1 VSYSEILRKRTD
13 DDQRQQDERMLE
25 QASKEQ
31 QDKVK
36 TEFREIKNR
45 YARLQELYNDIE
57 PVLESINFT
66 LEGRRIKSFYR
77 NKEIQDVM
85 SKRAF
90 EYLLQEIFNMKDKDA
105 DHYQKQ
111 LSNSIGKF
119 AMSTPDGSFTLEGT
133 DESTVSVGTLGKNL
147 KELANSDID
156 GVPFEKAIEYIY
168 RKTFG
173 QQLIRSREELKE
185 KRENLRDMKKL
196 LKEIGKTRR
205 TGRKLPKDFKDVDIK
220 TVTDNTYVHKTKKDR
235 SGRPEE
241 ISEKEYKNLSE
252 KQKQE
257 YKRKTFLEGD
267 VAELDDKFA
276 ISTAKKLVEQI
287 EKNFAPTTYKGF
299 EEFNLLE
306 TLPENPEEFIRK
318 KFNNLRDTLELEI
331 QRFLLNK
338 IEKSKTM
345 KKERKS
351 EIETR
356 LSVFTDKY
364 DIDNVGKD
372 IDSFINQIDFDA
384 VIEQSNKNREAWE
397 NPKSNAEGKQVKT
410 AIKNYEKILELM
422 SESDDFPLK
431 TFGDKGTGPNFKP
444 LEKSNTKTIL
454 EVLQEPFGKV
464 FEKFTKKN
472 KFNRQMNKYAKDPS
486 AKATVLLEEGKPFKK
501 LHVPFINKMGGEE
514 LMERLRNFS
523 LEDMKE
529 LEDDISKDIDVFD
542 AAKEMREAFKKA
554 FNDNSNKLFEEMK
567 KTIDAFLEEKRKE
580 FLDRFKRKGEREE
593 EREGRR
599 IKITPK
605 PYTQKQIRQNLI
617 SFKNT
622 LYDDKTGNKIEKLIN
637 KTLELKA
644 FRNFDTGEK
653 GEKNTI
659 RIFKENIEDAL
670 SQYKKYELSENEKI
684 EKARK
689 LLKDM
694 FSQPNDD
701 DPEFKQNSEVAIK
714 VREYEEKFIGVLEA
728 YNELI
733 VNNDVA
739 EIATVKDTIKQLSI
753 FVKDPREIQLKP
765 LKDGMFTY
773 DKEKV
778 LRKIITKIN
787 AITDTTGLI
796 GRKTKR
802 ATKEIVSEKK
812 TIRAQYEYSFDFSQK
827 VFDRMFNK
835 DNFEEQIINHLDS
848 KVFTAGV
855 FPSLKPTAD
864 ALVRQVKE
872 LVEYDIQ
879 ERIPLGPLREGEER
893 DLNLNEQIKGVIRK
907 AIERTKEG
915 IAKLES
921 KNADSI
927 EKLSKGE
934 GIEKEIRNVIAS
946 RNNVISQFTKD
957 IEQLEKYIGE

>member
-90 EYLLQEIFNMKDKDA
+90 DYLLQEIFNMKDKDA

-119 AMSTPDGSFTLEGT
+119 AMSTPNGSFTLEGT

-196 LKEIGKTRR
+196 LKEIGKKRP
-205 TGRKLPKDFKDVDIK
+205 TGRKL
-220 TVTDNTYVHKTKKDR
+220 
-235 SGRPEE
+235 
-241 ISEKEYKNLSE
+241 SERFETTG
-252 KQKQE
+252 
-257 YKRKTFLEGD
+257 YKRKYGETESGRFKEGEIKVEGPEKPETD
-267 VAELDDKFA
+267 IKFA
-276 ISTAKKLVEQI
+276 ISTAKKLVKQI

-318 KFNNLRDTLELEI
+318 KFNNLKDTLELEI

-338 IEKSKTM
+338 IEQFKTA
-345 KKERKS
+345 KRERKAKILTYLS
-351 EIETR
+351 TFTDRFNIGEIETQ
-356 LSVFTDKY
+356 SVDKIV
-364 DIDNVGKD
+364 DK
-372 IDSFINQIDFDA
+372 IDFDKLRIQA
-384 VIEQSNKNREAWE
+384 KKNRQKWL
-397 NPKSNAEGKQVKT
+397 NPKKDGKVDKV
-410 AIKNYEKILELM
+410 IKQYEKVVSSLAGKNLLPLEYKAISQPLTVANTN
-422 SESDDFPLK
+422 SSDKLIEAIAKVFEEIPKQNELERVLGGKDAS
-431 TFGDKGTGPNFKP
+431 P
-444 LEKSNTKTIL
+444 LEKATSLVTKSGSRHFGRFLFPSIDIPSKIIEYYENFQEQVDELLSKIKEEIELLPSGKEQTDALIAILDEDFIEDYLNDIKDNYSDVIENAQNLEEEIFIKKDGKYSPDFLRTKISILREKIDEESVKKQLDDILASDVFRMFLSSREQSPDSEGRKAQIKESFEKTIS
-454 EVLQEPFGKV
+454 E
-464 FEKFTKKN
+464 
-472 KFNRQMNKYAKDPS
+472 
-486 AKATVLLEEGKPFKK
+486 
-501 LHVPFINKMGGEE
+501 
-514 LMERLRNFS
+514 
-523 LEDMKE
+523 
-529 LEDDISKDIDVFD
+529 
-542 AAKEMREAFKKA
+542 
-554 FNDNSNKLFEEMK
+554 
-567 KTIDAFLEEKRKE
+567 
-580 FLDRFKRKGEREE
+580 
-593 EREGRR
+593 
-599 IKITPK
+599 
-605 PYTQKQIRQNLI
+605 
-617 SFKNT
+617 
-622 LYDDKTGNKIEKLIN
+622 
-637 KTLELKA
+637 
-644 FRNFDTGEK
+644 
-653 GEKNTI
+653 
-659 RIFKENIEDAL
+659 
-670 SQYKKYELSENEKI
+670 YKKYELSENEKI
-684 EKARK
+684 KKARK

-739 EIATVKDTIKQLSI
+739 EIATVKNTIEQLSI

-796 GRKTKR
+796 GRKDESIDRK
-802 ATKEIVSEKK
+802 
-812 TIRAQYEYSFDFSQK
+812 FSQK
-827 VFDRMFNK
+827 VFDRMFGK
-835 DNFEEQIINHLDS
+835 DNFEEQIINHLDG
-848 KVFTAGV
+848 KVFTTGV

-921 KNADSI
+921 KNAEDI
-927 EKLSKGE
+927 ERLSKE
-934 GIEKEIRNVIAS
+934 KHIEMEIR
-946 RNNVISQFTKD
+946 RVISSRSSIITQFLTD

>member
-1 VSYSEILRKRTD
+1 MSYSEILRKRTD

-90 EYLLQEIFNMKDKDA
+90 DYLLQEIFNMKDKDA

-119 AMSTPDGSFTLEGT
+119 AMSTPNGSFTLEGT

-196 LKEIGKTRR
+196 LKEIGKKRP
-205 TGRKLPKDFKDVDIK
+205 TGRKL
-220 TVTDNTYVHKTKKDR
+220 
-235 SGRPEE
+235 
-241 ISEKEYKNLSE
+241 SERFETTG
-252 KQKQE
+252 
-257 YKRKTFLEGD
+257 YKRKYGETESGRFKEGEIKVEGPEKPETD
-267 VAELDDKFA
+267 IKFA
-276 ISTAKKLVEQI
+276 ISTAKKLVKQI

-318 KFNNLRDTLELEI
+318 KFNNLKDTLELEI

-338 IEKSKTM
+338 IEQFKTA
-345 KKERKS
+345 KRERKAKILTYLS
-351 EIETR
+351 TFTDRFNIGEIETQ
-356 LSVFTDKY
+356 SVDKIV
-364 DIDNVGKD
+364 DK
-372 IDSFINQIDFDA
+372 IDFDKLRIQA
-384 VIEQSNKNREAWE
+384 KKNRQKWL
-397 NPKSNAEGKQVKT
+397 NPKKDGKVDKV
-410 AIKNYEKILELM
+410 IKQYEKVVSSLAGKNLLPLEYKAISQPLTVANTN
-422 SESDDFPLK
+422 SSDKLIEAIAKVFEEIPKQNELERVLGGKDAS
-431 TFGDKGTGPNFKP
+431 P
-444 LEKSNTKTIL
+444 LEKATSLVTKSGSRHFGRFLFPSIDIPSKIIEYYENFQEQVDELLSKIKEEIELLPSGKEQTDALIAILDEDFIEDYLNDIKDNYSDVIENAQNLEEEIFIKKDGKYSPDFLRTKISILREKIDEESVKKQLDDILASDVFRMFLSSREQSPDSEGRKAQIKESFEKTIS
-454 EVLQEPFGKV
+454 E
-464 FEKFTKKN
+464 
-472 KFNRQMNKYAKDPS
+472 
-486 AKATVLLEEGKPFKK
+486 
-501 LHVPFINKMGGEE
+501 
-514 LMERLRNFS
+514 
-523 LEDMKE
+523 
-529 LEDDISKDIDVFD
+529 
-542 AAKEMREAFKKA
+542 
-554 FNDNSNKLFEEMK
+554 
-567 KTIDAFLEEKRKE
+567 
-580 FLDRFKRKGEREE
+580 
-593 EREGRR
+593 
-599 IKITPK
+599 
-605 PYTQKQIRQNLI
+605 
-617 SFKNT
+617 
-622 LYDDKTGNKIEKLIN
+622 
-637 KTLELKA
+637 
-644 FRNFDTGEK
+644 
-653 GEKNTI
+653 
-659 RIFKENIEDAL
+659 
-670 SQYKKYELSENEKI
+670 YKKYELSENEKI
-684 EKARK
+684 KKARK

-739 EIATVKDTIKQLSI
+739 EIATVKNTIEQLSI

-796 GRKTKR
+796 GRKDESIDRK
-802 ATKEIVSEKK
+802 
-812 TIRAQYEYSFDFSQK
+812 FSQK
-827 VFDRMFNK
+827 VFDRMFGK
-835 DNFEEQIINHLDS
+835 DNFEEQIINHLDG
-848 KVFTAGV
+848 KVFTTGV

-921 KNADSI
+921 KNAEDI
-927 EKLSKGE
+927 ERLSKE
-934 GIEKEIRNVIAS
+934 KHIEMEIR
-946 RNNVISQFTKD
+946 RVISSRSSIITQFLTD

>member
-1 VSYSEILRKRTD
+1 MSYSEILRKRTD

-45 YARLQELYNDIE
+45 YARLQELYEDIK

-77 NKEIQDVM
+77 NIEIQDVM
-85 SKRAF
+85 SKREF
-90 EYLLQEIFNMKDKDA
+90 ELLLQEIFNMKDKDA

-119 AMSTPDGSFTLEGT
+119 AISTPNGSFTLDGT

-185 KRENLRDMKKL
+185 KRENLKDMKKL

-205 TGRKLPKDFKDVDIK
+205 TGRKLPERFE
-220 TVTDNTYVHKTKKDR
+220 TT
-235 SGRPEE
+235 G
-241 ISEKEYKNLSE
+241 
-252 KQKQE
+252 
-257 YKRKTFLEGD
+257 YKRKYGATESGRFKEGEKEVEGPEKPETD
-267 VAELDDKFA
+267 MKFA
-276 ISTAKKLVEQI
+276 ISTAKKLVQQI

-318 KFNNLRDTLELEI
+318 KFNNLKDTLELEI

-338 IEKSKTM
+338 IEQSKTI
-345 KKERKS
+345 KKERKAKILTYLS
-351 EIETR
+351 TFTDRFNIDEIETQ
-356 LSVFTDKY
+356 SVDKIVDKINFDELRTQAKKNRQEWLNPKKGGKVDKVIKQY
-364 DIDNVGKD
+364 EKVISSLAGKSLLPLEYKAISQPLAVANTNSSDKLIEAIAKVFEEIPKQNELERVLGGKD
-372 IDSFINQIDFDA
+372 TS
-384 VIEQSNKNREAWE
+384 
-397 NPKSNAEGKQVKT
+397 
-410 AIKNYEKILELM
+410 
-422 SESDDFPLK
+422 
-431 TFGDKGTGPNFKP
+431 P
-444 LEKSNTKTIL
+444 LEKATSLVTKSGSKHFGRFLFPAIDIPSKIIEYYENFQEQVDELLSKIKEDIELLPSGKEQTDALIAILDEDFIEDYLNDIKDNYSDVIENAQNLEEEIFIKKDGKYSPDFLRTKISILREKIDEESIKKELDDILASDVFRMFLSSREKSPDSEGRKAQIKESFEKTIS
-454 EVLQEPFGKV
+454 E
-464 FEKFTKKN
+464 
-472 KFNRQMNKYAKDPS
+472 
-486 AKATVLLEEGKPFKK
+486 
-501 LHVPFINKMGGEE
+501 
-514 LMERLRNFS
+514 
-523 LEDMKE
+523 
-529 LEDDISKDIDVFD
+529 
-542 AAKEMREAFKKA
+542 
-554 FNDNSNKLFEEMK
+554 
-567 KTIDAFLEEKRKE
+567 
-580 FLDRFKRKGEREE
+580 
-593 EREGRR
+593 
-599 IKITPK
+599 
-605 PYTQKQIRQNLI
+605 
-617 SFKNT
+617 
-622 LYDDKTGNKIEKLIN
+622 
-637 KTLELKA
+637 
-644 FRNFDTGEK
+644 
-653 GEKNTI
+653 
-659 RIFKENIEDAL
+659 
-670 SQYKKYELSENEKI
+670 YKKYELSQNEKI
-684 EKARK
+684 KKARK

-773 DKEKV
+773 NKEKV
-778 LRKIITKIN
+778 LRKIITKVN
-787 AITDTTGLI
+787 AITDTTGLV
-796 GRKTKR
+796 GRKGPSKFLSD
-802 ATKEIVSEKK
+802 KGEEVQSNVKL
-812 TIRAQYEYSFDFSQK
+812 SQK
-827 VFDRMFNK
+827 VFNRMFGK
-835 DNFEEQIINHLDS
+835 DNFEEEIINHLEN
-848 KVFTAGV
+848 KVFTTGV

-921 KNADSI
+921 KNSDSI

>member
-1 VSYSEILRKRTD
+1 MSYSEILRKRTD
-13 DDQRQQDERMLE
+13 DDQRQQDERQLE

-31 QDKVK
+31 QDRVK
-36 TEFREIKNR
+36 TEFREMKNR
-45 YARLQELYNDIE
+45 FARLQELYNDLKKE
-57 PVLESINFT
+57 FLNSVKFT
-66 LEGRRIKSFYR
+66 LGRRNKIESFFR
-77 NKEIQDVM
+77 DVGIEEVM
-85 SKRAF
+85 SKKSF
-90 EYLLQEIFNMKDKDA
+90 DYLLSEIFYMKNKDA
-105 DHYQKQ
+105 DHYTNQ
-111 LSNSIGKF
+111 LASQLGNVATYS
-119 AMSTPDGSFTLEGT
+119 PDGSFILEGT
-133 DESTVSVGTLGKNL
+133 DETTISVGTLGENL
-147 KELANSDID
+147 KELANSEID
-156 GVPFEKAIEYIY
+156 GVPFEKAISYIY
-168 RKTFG
+168 RKTFN
-173 QQLIRSREELKE
+173 QPIIRSKKELGERKQ
-185 KRENLRDMKKL
+185 NLKDMGKIIAD
-196 LKEIGKTRR
+196 IGKTKR
-205 TGRKLPKDFKDVDIK
+205 TGRRLPKDYKDLITGRK
-220 TVTDNTYVHKTKKDR
+220 TKGTLRAVKGDTYAHKTEKDKD
-235 SGRPEE
+235 GRPEE
-241 ISEKEYKNLSE
+241 ISEEEYKNLNE
-252 KQKQE
+252 EQQQE
-257 YKRKTFLEGD
+257 YKRKDYLEGD

-306 TLPENPEEFIRK
+306 TLPENPEEFVRK

-338 IEKSKTM
+338 IEQSKTM

-364 DIDNVGKD
+364 DIDNVGTD

-410 AIKNYEKILELM
+410 AIKNYEKILDLM

-431 TFGDKGTGPNFKP
+431 TFGDKGTEPNFKP
-444 LEKSNTKTIL
+444 LEKSNIKIIV
-454 EVLQEPFGKV
+454 EVLQEPFVEV

-472 KFNRQMNKYAKDPS
+472 KFNREMNKYAKDPS
-486 AKATVLLEEGKPFKK
+486 AKATVLLEKGKPFKK

-523 LEDMKE
+523 LEDMEE

-554 FNDNSNKLFEEMK
+554 FNDNSDKLFEEMK

-580 FLDRFKRKGEREE
+580 FLDRFKGKGEREE

-605 PYTQKQIRQNLI
+605 PYTQNQIRQNLM
-617 SFKNT
+617 SFKNN

-644 FRNFDTGEK
+644 FRNFDAGKK

-659 RIFKENIEDAL
+659 SIFKENIEDAL

-701 DPEFKQNSEVAIK
+701 DPEFKQNSEIAIK

-796 GRKTKR
+796 GRKEELIDR
-802 ATKEIVSEKK
+802 
-812 TIRAQYEYSFDFSQK
+812 QFSQK
-827 VFDRMFNK
+827 VFYRMFNK

-848 KVFTAGV
+848 KVFTTEI

-864 ALVRQVKE
+864 ALVRQAKE
-872 LVEYDIQ
+872 LVKYDIQ

-907 AIERTKEG
+907 AIKRTKEA
-915 IAKLES
+915 IAKLEN
-921 KNADSI
+921 KNAEDI
-927 EKLSKGE
+927 ERLSKE
-934 GIEKEIRNVIAS
+934 KHIEMEIR
-946 RNNVISQFTKD
+946 RVISSRSRTITQFVTD